1 MTLQETLKPKKT
13 SKSKSS
19 KNPAFYNAEKNLFI
33 AEASIDKE
41 AKVRMFVATNSHTP
55 TKVLTAMLEVEQDK
69 QVLKAVLLND
79 KMPRKAVAKF
89 VSNDQDERVNW
100 FEDDQEIVERFTQ
113 E

>member
-1 MTLQETLKPKKT
+1 MNSLTQVLKPKT
-13 SKSKSS
+13 SNKSKSS

-33 AEASIDKE
+33 AEASIDDE
-41 AKVRMFVATNSHTP
+41 AKVRMFVATNTHTP

-89 VSNDQDERVNW
+89 VSNSQDERVDW
-100 FEDDQEIVERFTQ
+100 FEDDQEIVARFTK
-113 E
+113 